1 MIRETL
7 RMAWSNIW
15 HHKMRS
21 FLTTLGVIIGVASI
35 IALISIVNGA
45 TASINEEVASFGANK
60 LTVQTTETPLKEG
73 LSPAQLEELNTIKGT
88 RGVSPTVSTVRDV
101 RVENH
106 SLDQVTIEG
115 RNHIY
120 YRESEDVPQGRGI
133 VISDVKQQTYVAV
146 VSPSVARTLYP
157 GQVAIG
163 KTIKLDGLDYRIV
176 GVSDADGD
184 QIVIPYTTALRTL
197 GVTAVKQVDI
207 FKTDAA
213 DVATVKRD
221 VTAKLYQFY
230 NGRDDTYDVV
240 SLDEALDSIDQ
251 INTMLSLLLTGIAS
265 ISLIVGGIGIM
276 NMMLVSVTER
286 TTEIGLRKALG
297 AKPRTIRLQFLL
309 ESILLSLMGGVI
321 GILVG
326 AMLAFGVS
334 LMIST
339 PFTLSVSTILLAAGF
354 SIGVGVLFGYMPA
367 RKASRLNPIEALRNV

>member
-106 SLDQVTIEG
+106 TLDQVTIEG

-133 VISDVKQQTYVAV
+133 VISDVKQQTHVAV

-197 GVTAVKQVDI
+197 GVTAVKQVDV

-221 VTAKLYQFY
+221 VSAKLYQFY

>member
-101 RVENH
+101 RFENH
-106 SLDQVTIEG
+106 TLDQVTIEG

-133 VISDVKQQTYVAV
+133 VISDVKQQTHVAV

-197 GVTAVKQVDI
+197 GVTAVKQVDV

-221 VTAKLYQFY
+221 VSAKLYQFY

>member
-45 TASINEEVASFGANK
+45 TASINAEVASFGANK

-106 SLDQVTIEG
+106 TLDQVTIEG

-133 VISDVKQQTYVAV
+133 VISDVEQQTHVAV
-146 VSPSVARTLYP
+146 VSPSVAWTLYP
-157 GQVAIG
+157 GQGAIG
-163 KTIKLDGLDYRIV
+163 ETIQLDGLEYRIV
-176 GVSDADGD
+176 GVSDADGN

-197 GVTAVKQVDI
+197 GVTAVKQVDV

-221 VTAKLYQFY
+221 VSAKLYQFY
-230 NGRDDTYDVV
+230 NGRDDTYDIV

-326 AMLAFGVS
+326 ALLAFGVS

-339 PFTLSVSTILLAAGF
+339 PFTLSVGTILLAAGF

>member
-88 RGVSPTVSTVRDV
+88 RGVSPTVSTVRDL

-106 SLDQVTIEG
+106 ILDQVTIEG

-133 VISDVKQQTYVAV
+133 VISDVTQQTHVAV

-176 GVSDADGD
+176 GISDADSD

-309 ESILLSLMGGVI
+309 ESILLSLMGGVM

>member
-101 RVENH
+101 RFENH
-106 SLDQVTIEG
+106 TLDQVTIEG

-133 VISDVKQQTYVAV
+133 VISDVKQQTHVAV

-163 KTIKLDGLDYRIV
+163 ETIKLDGLDYRIV
-176 GVSDADGD
+176 GVSNADGD
-184 QIVIPYTTALRTL
+184 QIVIPYMTALRTL

-221 VTAKLYQFY
+221 VSAKLYQFY

-309 ESILLSLMGGVI
+309 ESILLSLIGGVI

>member
-106 SLDQVTIEG
+106 TLDQVTIEG

-120 YRESEDVPQGRGI
+120 YRESEDVPQGRSI
-133 VISDVKQQTYVAV
+133 VISDVKQQTQVAV

-176 GVSDADGD
+176 GISDADGD

-197 GVTAVKQVDI
+197 GVTAVKQVDV

-221 VTAKLYQFY
+221 VSAKLYQFY

-354 SIGVGVLFGYMPA
+354 SIGVGILFGYMPA

>member
-106 SLDQVTIEG
+106 TLDQVTIEG

-133 VISDVKQQTYVAV
+133 VISDVKQQTHVAV

-163 KTIKLDGLDYRIV
+163 KTIKLDGLNYRIV

-197 GVTAVKQVDI
+197 GVTAVKQVDV

-221 VTAKLYQFY
+221 VSAKLYQFY

>member
-88 RGVSPTVSTVRDV
+88 RGVSPTVSTVRDI

-133 VISDVKQQTYVAV
+133 VISDVKQQTHVAV

>member
-88 RGVSPTVSTVRDV
+88 RGVSPTVSTVRDL

-106 SLDQVTIEG
+106 ILDQVTIEG

-133 VISDVKQQTYVAV
+133 VISDVKQQTHVAV
-146 VSPSVARTLYP
+146 VSPSVARTFYP

-163 KTIKLDGLDYRIV
+163 KPIKLDGLNYRIV

>member
-106 SLDQVTIEG
+106 TLDQVTIEG

-133 VISDVKQQTYVAV
+133 VISDVKQQTHVAV

-163 KTIKLDGLDYRIV
+163 KTFKLDGLDYRIV
-176 GVSDADGD
+176 GISDADGD

-197 GVTAVKQVDI
+197 GVTAVKQVDV

-221 VTAKLYQFY
+221 VSAKLYQFY

-309 ESILLSLMGGVI
+309 ESILLSLMGGLI

>member
-73 LSPAQLEELNTIKGT
+73 LSPAQLEELKTIKGT
-88 RGVSPTVSTVRDV
+88 RGVSPTVSTVRDI

-133 VISDVKQQTYVAV
+133 VISDVKQQTHVAV

-163 KTIKLDGLDYRIV
+163 KTIKLDGLNYRIV

>member
-88 RGVSPTVSTVRDV
+88 RGVSPTVSTVRDI

-106 SLDQVTIEG
+106 SLDQVTIKG

-133 VISDVKQQTYVAV
+133 VISDVTQQTHVAV

-163 KTIKLDGLDYRIV
+163 KPIKLDGLNYRIV

>member
-35 IALISIVNGA
+35 IALISIFNGA

-88 RGVSPTVSTVRDV
+88 RGVSPTVSTVRDI

-133 VISDVKQQTYVAV
+133 VISDVKQQTHVAV

-163 KTIKLDGLDYRIV
+163 KTIKLDGLNYRIV

-276 NMMLVSVTER
+276 NMMLVSITER

>member
-73 LSPAQLEELNTIKGT
+73 LSPVQLEELNTIKGT
-88 RGVSPTVSTVRDV
+88 RGVSPTVSTVRDL

-106 SLDQVTIEG
+106 ILDQVTIEG

-133 VISDVKQQTYVAV
+133 VISDVTQQTHVAV

-163 KTIKLDGLDYRIV
+163 ETIKLDGLDYRIV
-176 GVSDADGD
+176 GVSNADGD

-309 ESILLSLMGGVI
+309 ESILLSLMGGVM

>member
-106 SLDQVTIEG
+106 TLDQVTIEG

-133 VISDVKQQTYVAV
+133 VISDVKQQTHVAV

-163 KTIKLDGLDYRIV
+163 KTIKLDGLNYRIV

>member
-88 RGVSPTVSTVRDV
+88 RGVSPTVSTVRDI

-133 VISDVKQQTYVAV
+133 VISDVKQQTHVAV

-163 KTIKLDGLDYRIV
+163 KTIKLDGLNYRIV

-309 ESILLSLMGGVI
+309 ESILLSLMGGLI

>member
-88 RGVSPTVSTVRDV
+88 RGVSPTVSTVRDI

-133 VISDVKQQTYVAV
+133 VISDVKQQTHVAV

-163 KTIKLDGLDYRIV
+163 KTIKLDGLNYRIV

>member
-7 RMAWSNIW
+7 RMAWSNIR

-106 SLDQVTIEG
+106 TLDQVTIEG

-120 YRESEDVPQGRGI
+120 YRESEDVPKGRGI
-133 VISDVKQQTYVAV
+133 VISDVKQQTHVAV

-163 KTIKLDGLDYRIV
+163 ETIQLDGLDYRIV

-197 GVTAVKQVDI
+197 GVTAVKQVDV

-230 NGRDDTYDVV
+230 NGRDDTYDIV

-326 AMLAFGVS
+326 ALLAFGVS

>member
-88 RGVSPTVSTVRDV
+88 RGVSPTVSTVRDL

-106 SLDQVTIEG
+106 ILDQVTIEG

-133 VISDVKQQTYVAV
+133 VISDVKQQTHVAV

-176 GVSDADGD
+176 GVSDADDD

>member
-88 RGVSPTVSTVRDV
+88 RGVSPTVSTVRDL

-106 SLDQVTIEG
+106 ILDQVTIEG

-133 VISDVKQQTYVAV
+133 VISDVTQQTHVAV

-176 GVSDADGD
+176 GISDADSD
-184 QIVIPYTTALRTL
+184 QIVIPYTTVLRTL

-309 ESILLSLMGGVI
+309 ESILLSLMGGVM

>member
-101 RVENH
+101 RFENH
-106 SLDQVTIEG
+106 TLDQVTIEG

-133 VISDVKQQTYVAV
+133 VISDVKQQTHVAV

-163 KTIKLDGLDYRIV
+163 ETIKLDGLDYRIV
-176 GVSDADGD
+176 GVSNADGD

-221 VTAKLYQFY
+221 VSAKLYQFY

-309 ESILLSLMGGVI
+309 ESILLSLIGGVI

-367 RKASRLNPIEALRNV
+367 RKASRLNPIETLRNV

>member
-88 RGVSPTVSTVRDV
+88 RGVSPTVSTFRDI

-120 YRESEDVPQGRGI
+120 YRESENVPQGRGI
-133 VISDVKQQTYVAV
+133 VISDVKQQTHVAV

-176 GVSDADGD
+176 GISDADGD

-197 GVTAVKQVDI
+197 GVTAVKQVDV

-221 VTAKLYQFY
+221 VSAKLYQFY

>member
-88 RGVSPTVSTVRDV
+88 RGVSPTVSTVRNI

-133 VISDVKQQTYVAV
+133 VISDVKQQTHVAV

-176 GVSDADGD
+176 GISDADSD

-230 NGRDDTYDVV
+230 NGRDDTYDIV

-309 ESILLSLMGGVI
+309 ESILLSLMGGVM

>member
-106 SLDQVTIEG
+106 TLDQVTIEG

-133 VISDVKQQTYVAV
+133 VISDVKQQTHVAV

-197 GVTAVKQVDI
+197 GVTTVKQVDV

>member
-88 RGVSPTVSTVRDV
+88 RGVSPTVSTVRNI

-133 VISDVKQQTYVAV
+133 VISDVKQQTHVAV

-176 GVSDADGD
+176 GISDADSD

-309 ESILLSLMGGVI
+309 ESILLSLMGGVM

>member
-88 RGVSPTVSTVRDV
+88 RGVSPTVSTVRDL

-106 SLDQVTIEG
+106 TLDQVTIEG

-133 VISDVKQQTYVAV
+133 VISDVKQQTHVAV
-146 VSPSVARTLYP
+146 VSPSVARTFYP

-176 GVSDADGD
+176 GISDADGD

>member
-1 MIRETL
+1 MIRETF

-88 RGVSPTVSTVRDV
+88 RGVSPTVSTVRDI

-133 VISDVKQQTYVAV
+133 VISDVKQQTQVAV

-197 GVTAVKQVDI
+197 GVTAVKQVDV

>member
-88 RGVSPTVSTVRDV
+88 RGVSPTVSTVRDL

-106 SLDQVTIEG
+106 TLDQVTIEG

-133 VISDVKQQTYVAV
+133 VISDVKQQTHVAV

-163 KTIKLDGLDYRIV
+163 KTIKLDGLNYRIV

>member
-106 SLDQVTIEG
+106 TLDQVTIEG

-133 VISDVKQQTYVAV
+133 VISDVKQQTHVAV

-197 GVTAVKQVDI
+197 GVTAVKQVDV

-221 VTAKLYQFY
+221 VSAKLYQFY

-240 SLDEALDSIDQ
+240 SLNEALDSIDQ

-309 ESILLSLMGGVI
+309 ESILLSLMGGLI

>member
-101 RVENH
+101 RFENH
-106 SLDQVTIEG
+106 TLDQVTIEG

-133 VISDVKQQTYVAV
+133 VISDVKQQSHVAV

-163 KTIKLDGLDYRIV
+163 ETIKLDGLDYRIV
-176 GVSDADGD
+176 GVSNADGD

-221 VTAKLYQFY
+221 VSAKLYQFY

-309 ESILLSLMGGVI
+309 ESILLSLIGGLI

>member
-88 RGVSPTVSTVRDV
+88 RGVSPTVSTFRDI

-133 VISDVKQQTYVAV
+133 VISDVKQQTHVAV

>member
-88 RGVSPTVSTVRDV
+88 RGVSPTVSTVRDL

-106 SLDQVTIEG
+106 TLDQVTIEG

-133 VISDVKQQTYVAV
+133 VISDVKQQTHVAV
-146 VSPSVARTLYP
+146 ISPSVARTFYP

-163 KTIKLDGLDYRIV
+163 KPIKLDGLDYRIV

>member
-106 SLDQVTIEG
+106 ILDQVTIEG

-120 YRESEDVPQGRGI
+120 YRESEDVPQGCGI
-133 VISDVKQQTYVAV
+133 VISDVKQQTHVAV
-146 VSPSVARTLYP
+146 VSPTVARTLYP

-163 KTIKLDGLDYRIV
+163 KTIKLDGLNYRIV

-197 GVTAVKQVDI
+197 VVTAVKQVDI

-309 ESILLSLMGGVI
+309 ESILLSLMGGLI

>member
-45 TASINEEVASFGANK
+45 TASINEEVASFCANK

-106 SLDQVTIEG
+106 ILDQVTIEG

-133 VISDVKQQTYVAV
+133 VISDVKQQTHVAV
-146 VSPSVARTLYP
+146 VSPTVARTLYP

-163 KTIKLDGLDYRIV
+163 KTIKLDGLNYRIV

-197 GVTAVKQVDI
+197 VVTAVKQVDI

-309 ESILLSLMGGVI
+309 ESILLSLMGGLI

>member
-88 RGVSPTVSTVRDV
+88 RGVSPTVSTVRDL

-106 SLDQVTIEG
+106 ILDQVTIEG

-133 VISDVKQQTYVAV
+133 VISDVKQQTHVAV

-163 KTIKLDGLDYRIV
+163 KTIKLDGLNYRIV

-184 QIVIPYTTALRTL
+184 QIVIPYSTALRTL

-207 FKTDAA
+207 FKTDTA

>member
-88 RGVSPTVSTVRDV
+88 RGVSPTVSTVRDL

-106 SLDQVTIEG
+106 ILDQVTIEG

-133 VISDVKQQTYVAV
+133 VISDVKQQTHVAV

-163 KTIKLDGLDYRIV
+163 KTIKLDGLNYRIV

>member
-88 RGVSPTVSTVRDV
+88 RGVSPTVSTFRDI

-120 YRESEDVPQGRGI
+120 YRESENVPQGRGI
-133 VISDVKQQTYVAV
+133 VISDVKQQTHVAV

-176 GVSDADGD
+176 GISDADGD

>member
-106 SLDQVTIEG
+106 ILDQVTIEG

-133 VISDVKQQTYVAV
+133 VISDVKQQTHVAV
-146 VSPSVARTLYP
+146 VSPTVARTLYP

-163 KTIKLDGLDYRIV
+163 KTIKLDGLNYRIV

-309 ESILLSLMGGVI
+309 ESILLSLMGGLI